1 MWEKVAT
8 LVREVISLVNVWC
21 DNAGRHD
28 KDQVAATRTAAL
40 AYDGRFV
47 RLDLCDECCDEMA
60 SVLGEYAGYGEAT
73 PISRAAK
80 IDTAWTEVERNDAVS
95 ASPPTPKRVTKR
107 APSVSA
113 KERRQ
118 RESAVA
124 GETAVAGE
132 GSGDEAGALAASG
145 SPSTKGT

>member
-1 MWEKVAT
+1 M
-8 LVREVISLVNVWC
+8 VREVISLVNVWC

-80 IDTAWTEVERNDAVS
+80 IDTAWTEVEKNDAVS
-95 ASPPTPKRVTKR
+95 ASPPPPKRAAARR
-107 APSVSA
+107 APAGSA
-113 KERRQ
+113 RERRQ
-118 RESAVA
+118 RETAGA
-124 GETAVAGE
+124 GEVA
-132 GSGDEAGALAASG
+132 GDEAGALAVSG
-145 SPSTKGT
+145 SPSP

>member
-1 MWEKVAT
+1 M
-8 LVREVISLVNVWC
+8 REVISLVNVWC

-80 IDTAWTEVERNDAVS
+80 IDTAWTEVEKNDAVS
-95 ASPPTPKRVTKR
+95 APPPPKRAATRR
-107 APSVSA
+107 APAASA
-113 KERRQ
+113 RERRQ
-118 RESAVA
+118 RETAAS
-124 GETAVAGE
+124 GEAA
-132 GSGDEAGALAASG
+132 GDEAGALAAAG
-145 SPSTKGT
+145 SPSPKGP